1 MGSSP
6 IISVCIPCYNGED
19 FIAGTLESVL
29 QQSLSDFELIV
40 IDDAST
46 DRTVSIVE
54 GFRDPRIK
62 LYKNAHNLGMGQ
74 NWNKAVSIVRGK
86 YVKLLC
92 GDDLLSPQCLARQV
106 TALESVANTRAVLAI
121 CNRTVIDGAGKV
133 VFKRPFPFVA
143 GLVNGIKLIRR
154 CIRLGSNVIGEPAVG
169 LFRRDLLEKNL
180 TYDASNPYLIDL
192 RFWADLLR
200 HGDAFIDAEY
210 LAAFRISDTAVSAR
224 VGYRQSA
231 LFRSFVRNL
240 RKDPFYRIGWVD
252 MALGYGLSFQWCI
265 LRNFFLLLHASRR
278 PHKTPGDIC
287 FPSGVHRQ
295 ASDVSNEKPNTVSS
309 DQRDQQGEQF
319 AKSQVPC

>member
-6 IISVCIPCYNGED
+6 LISVCIPCYNGED

-46 DRTVSIVE
+46 DQTVSIVE
-54 GFRDPRIK
+54 GFRDPRIR

-92 GDDLLSPQCLARQV
+92 GDDLLSPSCLARQV

-121 CNRTVIDGAGKV
+121 CNRTVIDAAGKV
-133 VFKRPFPFVA
+133 VFKRPFPFA
-143 GLVNGIKLIRR
+143 PGLVSGVKLIRS
-154 CIRLGSNVIGEPAVG
+154 CIRWGSNVIGEPAVG
-169 LFRRDLLEKNL
+169 LFRRELLVKKI
-180 TYDASNPYLIDL
+180 TYDPSNPYLIDL

-200 HGDAFIDAEY
+200 HGDAFVDTDS
-210 LAAFRISDTAVSAR
+210 LAAFRISGTAVSAR
-224 VGYRQSA
+224 VGYGQSA

-252 MALGYGLSFQWCI
+252 MASGYWLSFQWCI
-265 LRNFFLLLHASRR
+265 LRNLFLLLHARRR
-278 PHKTPGDIC
+278 PHKTSGDIC
-287 FPSGVHRQ
+287 SPCSVHRQ
-295 ASDVSNEKPNTVSS
+295 TSQVGAEKPSTVSG
-309 DQRDQQGEQF
+309 DQRDQPGEQL